1 MLLDNRLRCGDTRG
15 LSLECPTIQAPTEYE
30 RRFHIP
36 QMLLADELSSEAPFG
51 MELGRNVMIT
61 VRRWFMV
68 GMLLSLCAG
77 CAEYEA
83 LPRDCQPQQQAQAQ
97 ASAAVIA
104 AR

>member
-1 MLLDNRLRCGDTRG
+1 M
-15 LSLECPTIQAPTEYE
+15 EW
-30 RRFHIP
+30 
-36 QMLLADELSSEAPFG
+36 DE
-51 MELGRNVMIT
+51 NIMIT

-83 LPRDCQPQQQAQAQ
+83 LPRDCQPQQQAQVQ